1 MLKIK
6 PDYPATFHMDG
17 LLSVPT
23 GVGCSYTGVKYK
35 DPPFAMYASS
45 GAAAQPLPTTI
56 GKPETQITCAS
67 VGAVALPSPGA
78 AEIVETQDMTQ
89 DMTQESSPSKT
100 RTVFSENQRS
110 ELGRAF
116 DDNKYLTRDEMQ
128 QLADLTKMTYEQVK
142 IWVQNRR
149 SQWKRTVTRAV
160 ILNER
165 EKMRSRAKL
174 RKAESIMGPIMMNKI
189 ITAAGLEFEPMNE
202 DQLCP
207 IIILEERE

>member
-89 DMTQESSPSKT
+89 DMTQESSPSKI
-100 RTVFSENQRS
+100 RTVFTEDQRS
-110 ELGRAF
+110 ELRRAF
-116 DDNKYLTRDEMQ
+116 DDNKYFTRDEMQ
-128 QLADLTKMTYEQVK
+128 QLASNAKICPATKLPCQICMPPNPFTLHCSCPTIK
-142 IWVQNRR
+142 SAFFLHLARH
-149 SQWKRTVTRAV
+149 
-160 ILNER
+160 ER
-165 EKMRSRAKL
+165 
-174 RKAESIMGPIMMNKI
+174 
-189 ITAAGLEFEPMNE
+189 
-202 DQLCP
+202 
-207 IIILEERE
+207 